1 MELKELLKEKLN
13 HAICETLTKEG
24 WEIVDGGDGYCYWEK
39 DGILLREGGVEIEL
53 RRDAGEGKLFE
64 EGDLIE

>member
-1 MELKELLKEKLN
+1 MLKEILKEKLN
-13 HAICETLTKEG
+13 LAISEILTKEG
-24 WEIVDGGDGYCYWEK
+24 WELIDGGDGYSYWEK

-53 RRDAGEGKLFE
+53 RKDAGEGKLFE

>member
-1 MELKELLKEKLN
+1 MLKEILKEKLN
-13 HAICETLTKEG
+13 LAISETLTKEG
-24 WEIVDGGDGYCYWEK
+24 WELIDGGDGYNYWEK

-53 RRDAGEGKLFE
+53 RKDAGEGKLFE